1 MSKALEAQDAAGPE
15 SLRKA
20 SLKRALIATLALM
33 ALTASLWLVEGREAG
48 APQAVPAVPVPAT
61 PSGPA
66 ADTAGTVDPAAPA
79 APPASDAAEQDSP
92 VESERVPSAAAQSAP
107 QATAPQGA
115 VVAPGASPP
124 GWAATAVAA
133 APPAPAEPAQEGS
146 AAAVPAAQEAATT
159 VAVAETGETSPRADA
174 PRLHAGP
181 PPGPGYLIQLG
192 VFLDTANAESMRRE
206 LERKGYPAHLQAR
219 VVLGPYPDRGSALA
233 AQEKIRRERKL
244 DGMILGPRK

>member
-1 MSKALEAQDAAGPE
+1 MSQALEAQDAAGPE

-33 ALTASLWLVEGREAG
+33 ALTASLWLVEGREAA
-48 APQAVPAVPVPAT
+48 APQAVPAT

-66 ADTAGTVDPAAPA
+66 ADSAETAAPAAPA

-92 VESERVPSAAAQSAP
+92 VESERVASAAAQSAP
-107 QATAPQGA
+107 QATAPQGES
-115 VVAPGASPP
+115 VAPEASPP
-124 GWAATAVAA
+124 GWAATAISA

-146 AAAVPAAQEAATT
+146 AVAVPAAQEAAPT
-159 VAVAETGETSPRADA
+159 VAVAERGATSPRADA

>member
-1 MSKALEAQDAAGPE
+1 MSQTLEAQDAAGPE

-20 SLKRALIATLALM
+20 SLKRALMATLALM
-33 ALTASLWLVEGREAG
+33 ALTASLWLVEGREAA
-48 APQAVPAVPVPAT
+48 APQAVPAVPEPAT
-61 PSGPA
+61 PSAPA
-66 ADTAGTVDPAAPA
+66 ADTAGTADPAAPA
-79 APPASDAAEQDSP
+79 APPASDAAEQDGP
-92 VESERVPSAAAQSAP
+92 VESERVPSAAAQAAP
-107 QATAPQGA
+107 QATAPHGA
-115 VVAPGASPP
+115 VVAPEASPP
-124 GWAATAVAA
+124 GWAATAISA

-146 AAAVPAAQEAATT
+146 AAAVPAAQEAAPT
-159 VAVAETGETSPRADA
+159 VAVAERGEASPRADA

-192 VFLDTANAESMRRE
+192 VFLDTSNAESMRRE

-219 VVLGPYPDRGSALA
+219 VVLGPYPDRGSALE